1 MTQPVQFPWE
11 TKPQTY
17 GPYQKRINV
26 GQKPGAPYQT
36 PNNSYIKKGFV
47 KTNTTGSV
55 VPTSSYRGGLSNRHY
70 ENTKGWFRKSGPV
83 KTPSIIFKNIGTGKG
98 PSTKNLV
105 KTKPGPSTLATRG
118 AVGLGMMKYGGGGGG
133 EFSK

>member
-17 GPYQKRINV
+17 GPYQNKINV
-26 GQKPGAPYQT
+26 ANNTYKQT

-47 KTNTTGSV
+47 KTATSGSI
-55 VPTSSYRGGLSNRHY
+55 VPTTSNRGGLSNRHY
-70 ENTKGWFRKSGPV
+70 DNTKGWFRKADPV
-83 KTPSIIFKNIGTGKG
+83 KTPSIIYKNIGTGKG
-98 PSTKNLV
+98 PSIKNFV
-105 KTKPGPSTLATRG
+105 KSKPGPSTLATRG
-118 AVGLGMMKYGGGGGG
+118 AVGLGMMKSGGGGGG